1 MIPLA
6 ACCIACYLI
15 GSIPTGILVVRLF
28 KGVDIRQLGSGS
40 SGATNVTRALGLRY
54 GILVLI
60 VDTAKGF
67 LPTFFLA
74 PWLIQS
80 WQLPMSVV
88 LLKIIL
94 GLSAIA
100 GHVWTIFG
108 HFRGG
113 KGVGTGAGVIFA
125 ISPVSTLICLAVWAI
140 TVAITRFVSVASMVA
155 AVSFPIVVFSIGSVD
170 RSLQAFSI
178 LLPVLIIF
186 THRKNIV
193 RLLKGDEHRI
203 G

>member
-1 MIPLA
+1 VIPLA